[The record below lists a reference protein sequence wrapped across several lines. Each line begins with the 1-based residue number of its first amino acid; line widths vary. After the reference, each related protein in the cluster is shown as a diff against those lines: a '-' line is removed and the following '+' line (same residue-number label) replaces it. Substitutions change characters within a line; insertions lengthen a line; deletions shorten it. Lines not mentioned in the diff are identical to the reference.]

1 MLANRDASAVSSPP
15 AIIKRLIF
23 CEPGSKTPSLH
34 LALLSSNTTYAVAYS
49 VEAGASVRSRFDILI
64 LRGWMGGGKPI
75 LPPGHPPPHRIYST
89 TKQRSS
95 SHHVRAAICHRCK
108 LWCRTARP

>member
-75 LPPGHPPPHRIYST
+75 LPPGHPPPHRIY
-89 TKQRSS
+89 
-95 SHHVRAAICHRCK
+95 AAGSGVKISATPLRQ
-108 LWCRTARP
+108 